1 LIRRWTFEIASS
13 HSAPR
18 NDRPLSCRHC
28 ERSEAISWTT
38 RVRRFALIILLSLL
52 AAPAHAHKPS
62 DSYLALS
69 LHGEELTGQWD
80 IALRD
85 LDYAIGLDADGN
97 GEITWGEVKAKHEE
111 IAAYALARLWIAAD
125 GANCPTTVTEH
136 LIDNHS
142 DGAYEV
148 MRFAVRC
155 PAAPEVLSIKYSL
168 FFDLD
173 PQHRGLLRLEDQ
185 GLTHT
190 AVFSPEDNTW
200 RLEGHSVAVWRQ
212 FLEYFET
219 GVWHIWTGFDH
230 ILFLC
235 ALLLPAVLE
244 HRHGR
249 WEAVASFLQAFL
261 EVLSIVTAFTIA
273 HSITLSLAVLGFIA
287 LPSRLIESTIAASV
301 VVAALNNLYP
311 LIEKRLWLI
320 AFVFGLVHGLGFAN
334 VLTDLALPK
343 PALAVS
349 LVSFNL
355 GVEAGQL
362 AIVAAFLP
370 FAYLSR
376 RSWLYPRLVLG
387 AGSFS
392 IVAVASVWLLER
404 SLNVRIFS

>member
-1 LIRRWTFEIASS
+1 MKGLIAG
-13 HSAPR
+13 
-18 NDRPLSCRHC
+18 
-28 ERSEAISWTT
+28 
-38 RVRRFALIILLSLL
+38 LIMAVGTGVVLLSS
-52 AAPAHAHKPS
+52 ASAHKSS
-62 DSYLALS
+62 DSYLRLRLDGGHIS
-69 LHGEELTGQWD
+69 GQWD

-85 LDYAIGLDADGN
+85 LDYAIGLDTDNDGV
-97 GEITWGEVKAKHEE
+97 ITWGELRAHHRA
-111 IAAYALARLWIAAD
+111 IAVYALSNLRLDAD
-125 GANCPTTVTEH
+125 GGVCATRATDH
-136 LIDNHS
+136 LVDQHS

-148 MRFAVRC
+148 LRFTADCSAV
-155 PAAPEVLSIKYSL
+155 PENLSIKYTFL
-168 FFDLD
+168 FDVD
-173 PQHRGLLRLEDQ
+173 PQHRGLLRLEER
-185 GLTHT
+185 GRTHT
-190 AVFSPEDNTW
+190 AVFSPDHETW
-200 RLEGHSVAVWRQ
+200 QLEGHSVALGRQ
-212 FLEYFET
+212 FLDYFRT

-244 HRHGR
+244 YRGGR
-249 WEAVASFLQAFL
+249 WQAVASFRQAFL

-311 LIEKRLWLI
+311 LIEKRLWVV

-370 FAYLSR
+370 LAYLSR
-376 RSWLYPRLVLG
+376 RSWFYPRLVLG
-387 AGSFS
+387 AGSLTIAS
-392 IVAVASVWLLER
+392 VASIWLIER
-404 SLNVRIFS
+404 SLNVSVFL

>member
-1 LIRRWTFEIASS
+1 MKR
-13 HSAPR
+13 
-18 NDRPLSCRHC
+18 
-28 ERSEAISWTT
+28 
-38 RVRRFALIILLSLL
+38 LIISLL
-52 AAPAHAHKPS
+52 MTAGMNAVLLAPASAHKSS
-62 DSYLALS
+62 DSYLSLS
-69 LHGEELTGQWD
+69 LDGGHISGQWD

-85 LDYAIGLDADGN
+85 LDYAIGLDTDNDGIITS
-97 GEITWGEVKAKHEE
+97 GELRAHHRA
-111 IAAYALARLWIAAD
+111 IAAYALSNLRLEAD
-125 GANCPTTVTEH
+125 GSACATRATDH
-136 LIDNHS
+136 LVDEHS

-148 MRFAVRC
+148 LRFAVDC
-155 PAAPEVLSIKYSL
+155 PAVPAVFSIKYTFL
-168 FFDLD
+168 FDLD
-173 PQHRGLLRLEDQ
+173 PQHRGLLRLEEQ
-185 GLTHT
+185 GRTHT
-190 AVFSPEDNTW
+190 AVFSPDHDTW
-200 RLEGHSVAVWRQ
+200 QLEGDSVALGRQ
-212 FLEYFET
+212 FLDYFQT

-244 HRHGR
+244 YRGGR
-249 WEAVASFLQAFL
+249 WQAAASFRQAFL

-311 LIEKRLWLI
+311 LIEKRLWLV

-370 FAYLSR
+370 LAYLSR
-376 RSWLYPRLVLG
+376 RSWLYPRVVLE
-387 AGSFS
+387 AGSLS
-392 IVAVASVWLLER
+392 IVAVASVWLVER
-404 SLNVRIFS
+404 SLDISIFS

>member
-1 LIRRWTFEIASS
+1 MQNQMRL
-13 HSAPR
+13 P
-18 NDRPLSCRHC
+18 
-28 ERSEAISWTT
+28 
-38 RVRRFALIILLSLL
+38 ALILLLSVWV
-52 AAPAHAHKPS
+52 APAYAHKPS
-62 DSYLALS
+62 DSYLALAVQDD
-69 LHGEELTGQWD
+69 HLTGQWD

-97 GEITWGEVKAKHEE
+97 GEITWGEVKAKHTE
-111 IAAYALARLWIAAD
+111 IAAYALGHLAITAD
-125 GANCPTTVTEH
+125 DIGCPMRVTEH

-148 MRFAVRC
+148 LRFAVDCLADPR
-155 PAAPEVLSIKYSL
+155 ALTIKYTL

-173 PQHRGLLRLEDQ
+173 PQHRGLLRLEEQ
-185 GLTHT
+185 GRTHT
-190 AVFSPEDNTW
+190 AVFSPDRETW
-200 RLEGHSVAVWRQ
+200 QLEGNSIALVRQ
-212 FLEYFET
+212 FLDYFQT

-244 HRHGR
+244 FHGR
-249 WEAVASFLQAFL
+249 WQAVASFRQAFL
-261 EVLSIVTAFTIA
+261 DVIKIVTAFTIA
-273 HSITLSLAVLGFIA
+273 HSITLSLAVLGFIT

-311 LIEKRLWLI
+311 LVEKRLWI
-320 AFVFGLVHGLGFAN
+320 VAFVFGLVHGLGFAN

-362 AIVAAFLP
+362 AIVATFLP
-370 FAYLSR
+370 VAYLLR
-376 RSWLYPRLVLG
+376 RSRLYPRLVLR
-387 AGSFS
+387 AGSLS
-392 IVAVASVWLLER
+392 IVAVASVWLIER
-404 SLNVRIFS
+404 SLNVSIFL